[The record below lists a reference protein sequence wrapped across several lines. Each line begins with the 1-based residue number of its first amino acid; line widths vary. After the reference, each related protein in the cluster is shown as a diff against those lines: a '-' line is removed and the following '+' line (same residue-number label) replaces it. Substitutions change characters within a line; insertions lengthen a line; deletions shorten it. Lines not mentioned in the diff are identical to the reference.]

1 MALWGISANVDEAK
15 PKWLTEE
22 QKKNVYATDRGWV
35 QLNGKGL
42 EEVIVAIG
50 GLAGGT
56 SATAYLGAATI
67 SNVEFSAASSY
78 SEASGGTVS
87 VVVTFNER
95 VDITGTPQ
103 VTVSSTGATST
114 FTLDYASHTRNRVTF
129 TATGGNGTLPVA
141 EDDVLSIGANAVSLN
156 GGTVFD
162 YGTSLASVLTHDAST
177 STLTVAA

>member
-15 PKWLTEE
+15 PKWLTDE

-56 SATAYLGAATI
+56 SATVGLGAATADYV
-67 SNVEFSAASSY
+67 NFVNASY
-78 SEASGGTVS
+78 SAGGGGNLDVL
-87 VVVTFNER
+87 VTFNER
-95 VDITGTPQ
+95 VTIDTSGGTPTINITN
-103 VTVSSTGATST
+103 VTQGNAVIAASYLSTS
-114 FTLDYASHTRNRVTF
+114 RNRVTF
-129 TATGGNGTLPVA
+129 RVTNPTPAAAG
-141 EDDVLSIGANAVSLN
+141 DVLTVLGQPIAPN
-156 GGTVFD
+156 GGTIKDF
-162 YGTSLASVLTHDAST
+162 GTTLDSVLDIPEVA

>member
-15 PKWLTEE
+15 PKWLTDE

-56 SATAYLGAATI
+56 SATVGLGAATADYV
-67 SNVEFSAASSY
+67 NFVNASY
-78 SEASGGTVS
+78 SEAGQGNLDVL
-87 VVVTFNER
+87 VTFNER
-95 VDITGTPQ
+95 VDVTGTPTINITN
-103 VTVSSTGATST
+103 VTQGNTVIAASYLSTS
-114 FTLDYASHTRNRVTF
+114 RNRVTF
-129 TATGGNGTLPVA
+129 RVTNPTPAA
-141 EDDVLSIGANAVSLN
+141 EGDVLTVLGQPIALN
-156 GGTVFD
+156 GGTIKDF
-162 YGTSLASVLTHDAST
+162 GTTLDSVLDIPEVA